1 MTKFTSVQDAFN
13 FYRTKSI
20 AEMEKR
26 ATEMKAIIETD
37 PDVDITAMNIEL
49 TGLNEAKANAT
60 ENATGETGEARS
72 MNPITGLNME
82 MIALKLSRV
91 MCMRQ
96 KNIEVHFSSLYLVEN

>member
-60 ENATGETGEARS
+60 ENATGEAGEARS
-72 MNPITGLNME
+72 MNPITGLNM
-82 MIALKLSRV
+82 ANDS
-91 MCMRQ
+91 
-96 KNIEVHFSSLYLVEN
+96 VEAVKGDVYASKDRKSVV